1 MDKMN
6 PEGGRER
13 IDELP
18 AFRFSGVTGYIM
30 AVVGVNVLGDHP
42 QRHPLDIEIRRAMAR
57 SAEELCPWTQP
68 SYTSPPFL
76 NSTFTNKSRATR
88 RGRMR
93 AIASFAN
100 LG

>member
-42 QRHPLDIEIRRAMAR
+42 QRHPLDLAIRRAR
-57 SAEELCPWTQP
+57 SAEELCPG
-68 SYTSPPFL
+68 L
-76 NSTFTNKSRATR
+76 NRRTPHRRSLDSTFTKKVAQ
-88 RGRMR
+88 RGGG
-93 AIASFAN
+93 ACALLPASQIW
-100 LG
+100 